1 MSAHVLDSSGWIE
14 CLDGGPNTPH
24 FAPVLRR
31 LPGLIIPA
39 IVLTEVRKV
48 VLKQRTREQAD
59 DITRTMRT
67 GEIVSIDEDI
77 ALAAADFFIQFK
89 LPLADSL
96 IYAVSSARNATL
108 WTQDEH
114 FKGLH
119 HVKYFPKRKARVK

>member
-77 ALAAADFFIQFK
+77 ALAAADFFVQFK

-96 IYAVSSARNATL
+96 IYAVSRAHHAIL

-114 FKGLH
+114 FKDLP
-119 HVKYFPKRKARVK
+119 HVKYFPKRK

>member
-77 ALAAADFFIQFK
+77 ALAAADDFVQFSSSSQT
-89 LPLADSL
+89 P
-96 IYAVSSARNATL
+96 SSAPSAAPAMPPSGPRTNTSRISP
-108 WTQDEH
+108 T
-114 FKGLH
+114 
-119 HVKYFPKRKARVK
+119 

>member
-14 CLDGGPNTPH
+14 CLDAGPNTPH
-24 FAPVLRR
+24 FAPVLRK
-31 LPGLIIPA
+31 LPDLIVPA

-48 VLKQRTREQAD
+48 VLQQRSREQAD
-59 DITRTMRT
+59 DIVRTMRT

-77 ALAAADFFIQFK
+77 ALAAAEFFVQFR

-96 IYAVSSARNATL
+96 IYAVSRARHATL

-114 FKGLH
+114 FKDVP
-119 HVKYFPKRKARVK
+119 HVRYFPKIKTRAR

>member
-77 ALAAADFFIQFK
+77 ALAAADFVVQFK

-96 IYAVSSARNATL
+96 IYAVSRARNATL

-114 FKGLH
+114 FKDLP
-119 HVKYFPKRKARVK
+119 HVKYFQKRKAPGK

>member
-14 CLDGGPNTPH
+14 CLDGGPNTAH
-24 FAPVLRR
+24 FAPVLRK
-31 LPGLIIPA
+31 LPDLIIPA

-48 VLKQRTREQAD
+48 VLKQRSREQAD

-67 GEIVSIDEDI
+67 GGIVSIDEDI

-96 IYAVSSARNATL
+96 IYAVSRARNATL

-114 FKGLH
+114 FKDVP
-119 HVKYFPKRKARVK
+119 HVRYFPKIKTRAR

>member
-31 LPGLIIPA
+31 LPDLIIPA

-48 VLKQRTREQAD
+48 VLKHRTREQAD
-59 DITRTMRT
+59 DIARTMRT

-96 IYAVSSARNATL
+96 IYAVSRARHATL

-114 FKGLH
+114 FKDLP
-119 HVKYFPKRKARVK
+119 HVKFFPKRKAPGK